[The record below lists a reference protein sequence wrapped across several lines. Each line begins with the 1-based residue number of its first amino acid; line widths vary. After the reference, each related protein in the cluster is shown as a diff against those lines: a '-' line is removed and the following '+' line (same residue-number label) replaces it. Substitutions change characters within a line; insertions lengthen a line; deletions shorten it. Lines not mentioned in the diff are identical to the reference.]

1 MSTSPKRY
9 GLDVKDDL
17 ELELRLRRIEAA
29 LEGKLNSNT
38 TDEQSGNRSNVPQ
51 VTGLRV
57 TGQTPGSV
65 TIAWNPVAIP
75 NLRRYDVQFA
85 TNIGFSENVQTF
97 TENSTS
103 RTFDTASA
111 TGGGGGATWYARVR
125 AVNTFGKTGQWSVT
139 LNTTTGQAQTE
150 DLAPGSVTQ
159 VQINPT
165 GVLAEQVTY
174 DNTSSGLT
182 ADQVQEAI
190 DELATGTPTP
200 VFTESSTSG
209 QVALT
214 TNGTVTIAHTLT
226 QVPKIVALTLVCITG
241 EHLYIAG
248 DVIGPMTAFGSNSSF
263 TTERGWTIR
272 VDATNV
278 YIDNSTGHIV
288 VNKGGTTWVTLTPA
302 NWKWVAFCVA

>member
-29 LEGKLNSNT
+29 LEGKLES
-38 TDEQSGNRSNVPQ
+38 SGEDQHSGGRSSVPQ

-65 TIAWNPVAIP
+65 TIAWNAVSIS
-75 NLRRYDVQFA
+75 NFRRYDVDFA
-85 TNIGFSENVQTF
+85 TNLGFSENKQTF

-125 AVNTFGKTGQWSVT
+125 AVNTFGQTGLYSVT
-139 LNTTTGQAQTE
+139 LNLTTGQAQTE
-150 DLAPGSVTQ
+150 DLAPGSVTT
-159 VQINPT
+159 V
-165 GVLAEQVTY
+165 QVTPGGVAATAVSY
-174 DNTSSGLT
+174 DNTSSGLS
-182 ADQVQEAI
+182 ADDVQEAI

-200 VFTESSTSG
+200 VFTESSTSA
-209 QVALT
+209 QTALT
-214 TNGTVTIAHTLT
+214 TNGTVTIAHGLT
-226 QVPKIVALTLVCITG
+226 QIPKLVQLTLICTTA
-241 EHLYIAG
+241 EHLFAVG
-248 DVIGPMTAFGSNSSF
+248 DRILVTSFGSNASF

-272 VDATNV
+272 VDATNI
-278 YIDNSTGHIV
+278 YIDNASGHIV
-288 VNKGGTTWVTLTPA
+288 VNAGGTNWVTLTTA
-302 NWKWVAFCVA
+302 NWRWIAYCVA